1 MPSISKIRFTNVV
14 YEGGSKRYNDDIFV
28 FEGNNGAILLENG
41 GGKTV
46 FIQTV
51 LQAILPHSDLAER
64 KIKDTLSLE
73 GNPAHIAVEWILNE
87 RPRRYALTAVTLFLV
102 NGKLDSYRYVY
113 EYGSSDSNSI
123 ENIPFVRNTSNGNKR
138 PAGREEMNDYYQ
150 YMSKEHVNAKRFS
163 TIREYQKYI
172 EENFKIIPME
182 WRRIS
187 LINGEEGG
195 VEKFFDG
202 CKTTESLVDRLLIP
216 VAEEALAGN
225 GMKDFADT
233 FENQRE
239 HFKQHNYLKK
249 NIDESKLIQ
258 DRIRKY
264 VEVYKEYYYSLE
276 KFGKE
281 KGEGKALYEFFLDE
295 YKKTDKELKDVEKAQ
310 NDWNSTNEKLVQKE
324 YSYYLACIKQELE
337 KDENEYNNCLRDYE
351 VQKDEF
357 SAKERRLENLEIA
370 QLKKKIKDD
379 EDEILIYKKQLD
391 MLEKDEKTDEAEKQL
406 RINSSAVSG
415 YFDREFNK
423 LNGKRDEA
431 NRKREEC
438 NDNLRILREKK
449 DLLDKE
455 YEELVEKKGNLK
467 GELNFSCRQ
476 MKDIESEILS
486 NSENETIEE
495 QYPKW
500 TDKINFL
507 EKDLVE
513 RRERLKEMYEEK
525 NRINAELSSYREK
538 QEQLSDNRGVLGEKI
553 ERIENEEKELLI
565 KIKELISGYEH
576 INSLYIK
583 KEQIIAALE
592 DKCERIRRERE
603 ELLINERISHR
614 FSDDYKDNE
623 YFTAEPMLDSW
634 INQWRNNFVFL
645 ESGAQYIG
653 RAASVLNKDETE
665 YYQNYPYWASSV
677 IVADNGENKL
687 HEKLKRNID
696 KISCPIGI
704 LTQSKAQLLL
714 EGGKIENDIFLY
726 PSVWKDNI
734 KREDF
739 QAKKTEG
746 QKKAESAT
754 RARKEKETELER
766 YTKVLNK
773 IKEFL
778 DQYPYEDFT
787 MLKEDYKHTDEE
799 INTIKCNIEEGEKR
813 VLQIDND
820 IKNAGNKINNLQE
833 EQNVLN
839 KNIVEAGKYLNFKNS
854 VKGIKKDLFRLDF
867 KIEENNKKKEENKK
881 ETERY
886 RRIYEELLLELNKI
900 KGYIDSLGKDELYME
915 VRDFVPEY
923 SPISIE
929 VLKRERKELKDVL
942 NKKQKDRENISYN
955 IMKISDA
962 KEEHRKDLKNLI
974 LRAKYQSEKDMEFPI
989 YGEAEIEDLIKSIKV
1004 LSPLLDKKEKE
1015 LNRFKEKYQ
1024 NIKSKYE
1031 VKEEDYFK
1039 VYDKIVEFTDS
1050 LGNVKKEI
1058 DDEKIELG
1066 KRIDYLNS
1074 MEEKWDKELKSI
1086 EEVLNNLRLKNEKY
1100 EYLSDN
1106 VISLGLSDD
1115 MIQGLPYDRMKY
1127 VSLVLNSLENIK
1139 KETEENIIKV
1149 DKEKRDFEMFC
1160 SEHISEPRLKNMALW
1175 GIKYKDKYDD
1185 IIEWQKNIDKRID
1198 KTVNILEMD
1207 MMEHDK
1213 EINQFVKY
1221 LNSYLKSLAQEI
1233 GSISKKTRIKV
1244 DDKSK
1249 NIYIIDVPE
1258 WKEEFGKEEI
1268 RNYIN
1273 IMIKDIESNE
1283 FKDEEGKEDKSSVR
1297 KYIEDKFQAKQL
1309 MKALMAGD
1317 GIKVK
1322 CRKVTNDGKVNSIP
1336 VSWEK
1341 TNSWSGGEKWSKN
1354 MTLFLGILNYLAE
1367 KKQSINF
1374 EQKRNRTVIL
1384 DNPFGEASSNHVLDP
1399 VFFIAEQLGFQ
1410 IIALTAHSEGKY
1422 IRDYFPIVYSCR
1434 LRPSLDK
1441 NTQIFTK
1448 EREIKYA
1455 FFKDNDP
1462 QVLSRL
1468 GEKEQLTM
1476 F

>member
-1 MPSISKIRFTNVV
+1 
-14 YEGGSKRYNDDIFV
+14 
-28 FEGNNGAILLENG
+28 
-41 GGKTV
+41 
-46 FIQTV
+46 
-51 LQAILPHSDLAER
+51 
-64 KIKDTLSLE
+64 
-73 GNPAHIAVEWILNE
+73 
-87 RPRRYALTAVTLFLV
+87 
-102 NGKLDSYRYVY
+102 
-113 EYGSSDSNSI
+113 
-123 ENIPFVRNTSNGNKR
+123 
-138 PAGREEMNDYYQ
+138 
-150 YMSKEHVNAKRFS
+150 
-163 TIREYQKYI
+163 
-172 EENFKIIPME
+172 
-182 WRRIS
+182 
-187 LINGEEGG
+187 
-195 VEKFFDG
+195 
-202 CKTTESLVDRLLIP
+202 
-216 VAEEALAGN
+216 
-225 GMKDFADT
+225 
-233 FENQRE
+233 
-239 HFKQHNYLKK
+239 
-249 NIDESKLIQ
+249 
-258 DRIRKY
+258 
-264 VEVYKEYYYSLE
+264 
-276 KFGKE
+276 
-281 KGEGKALYEFFLDE
+281 
-295 YKKTDKELKDVEKAQ
+295 
-310 NDWNSTNEKLVQKE
+310 
-324 YSYYLACIKQELE
+324 
-337 KDENEYNNCLRDYE
+337 
-351 VQKDEF
+351 
-357 SAKERRLENLEIA
+357 
-370 QLKKKIKDD
+370 
-379 EDEILIYKKQLD
+379 
-391 MLEKDEKTDEAEKQL
+391 
-406 RINSSAVSG
+406 
-415 YFDREFNK
+415 
-423 LNGKRDEA
+423 
-431 NRKREEC
+431 
-438 NDNLRILREKK
+438 
-449 DLLDKE
+449 
-455 YEELVEKKGNLK
+455 
-467 GELNFSCRQ
+467 
-476 MKDIESEILS
+476 
-486 NSENETIEE
+486 
-495 QYPKW
+495 
-500 TDKINFL
+500 
-507 EKDLVE
+507 
-513 RRERLKEMYEEK
+513 
-525 NRINAELSSYREK
+525 
-538 QEQLSDNRGVLGEKI
+538 
-553 ERIENEEKELLI
+553 
-565 KIKELISGYEH
+565 
-576 INSLYIK
+576 
-583 KEQIIAALE
+583 
-592 DKCERIRRERE
+592 
-603 ELLINERISHR
+603 
-614 FSDDYKDNE
+614 
-623 YFTAEPMLDSW
+623 
-634 INQWRNNFVFL
+634 
-645 ESGAQYIG
+645 
-653 RAASVLNKDETE
+653 
-665 YYQNYPYWASSV
+665 
-677 IVADNGENKL
+677 
-687 HEKLKRNID
+687 
-696 KISCPIGI
+696 
-704 LTQSKAQLLL
+704 
-714 EGGKIENDIFLY
+714 
-726 PSVWKDNI
+726 
-734 KREDF
+734 
-739 QAKKTEG
+739 
-746 QKKAESAT
+746 
-754 RARKEKETELER
+754 
-766 YTKVLNK
+766 
-773 IKEFL
+773 
-778 DQYPYEDFT
+778 
-787 MLKEDYKHTDEE
+787 
-799 INTIKCNIEEGEKR
+799 
-813 VLQIDND
+813 
-820 IKNAGNKINNLQE
+820 
-833 EQNVLN
+833 
-839 KNIVEAGKYLNFKNS
+839 
-854 VKGIKKDLFRLDF
+854 LDF

-1106 VISLGLSDD
+1106 IISLGLSDD

-1127 VSLVLNSLENIK
+1127 VNLVLNSLENIK

-1441 NTQIFTK
+1441 DTQIFTK